1 MLACFLCVMI
11 TAVAQVKVE
20 LIEGIDNPTLKM
32 KLERQTA
39 GLLNAV
45 QSAADRNGDI
55 NFSGLDLADNVAQS
69 ISATWNIIK
78 FRPEDKSYVETVMT
92 KLNGKG
98 QVYAYQI
105 RNIGVIPAHGAATDA
120 PWDRQELCIDFSKTG
135 RITNI
140 NFTNNN
146 VVYANALI
154 EADRLSDGHRR
165 MQIVDWCERFA
176 QYYMDKDTT
185 HLRLIFAPDAL
196 IISGKV
202 IVGKEKSTVRY
213 TSQNVEQY
221 LRNLKRIFARN
232 RYIQVDFDQYEIMK
246 HPTKENIYLVSVRQR
261 WTNRQT
267 KDTQSYTDL
276 GTLTLVWDF
285 RDEDFPRIQV
295 RAWQA
300 LGMKPFNINTIP
312 FNDKD

>member
-1 MLACFLCVMI
+1 MLGCLLCVML

-20 LIEGIDNPTLKM
+20 LIDGLDNLTLKRKM
-32 KLERQTA
+32 EQQTA

-45 QSAADRNGDI
+45 QSAANRNGDI
-55 NFSGLDLADNVAQS
+55 NFSGLDLSDNVAQS
-69 ISATWNIIK
+69 ISATWNIIH
-78 FRPEDKSYVETVMT
+78 FRPEDNSYVESVMT
-92 KLNGKG
+92 TINGKR
-98 QVYAYQI
+98 QVTGYQI
-105 RNIGVIPAHGAATDA
+105 RNIGVTPAAGAGKDV

-135 RITNI
+135 RITNV

-146 VVYANALI
+146 VEYAKALA
-154 EADRLSDGHRR
+154 EAQKLSDGPRR
-165 MQIVDWCERFA
+165 MQILGWCERFA

-185 HLRLIFAPDAL
+185 NLRMIFAPDAL

-221 LRNLKRIFARN
+221 LRNLKGVFARN
-232 RYIQVDFDQYEIMK
+232 RYIQVDFDQYEIMR
-246 HPTKENIYLVSVRQR
+246 HPNKDNIYMVTLRQR

-285 RDEDFPRIQV
+285 TDEDFPRIQV

-300 LGMKPFNINTIP
+300 LGMKPFTINTIP
-312 FNDKD
+312 FYD